1 MGGGRRSGAIE
12 YTQYQNQNIAA
23 GAMERVRY
31 GVTLSQATHLPILLN
46 GGAPDAISSNQLTE
60 AELTQK
66 DLSSEFQV
74 QARWLEK
81 QSRTTQKNAA
91 FSAKMLKQEG
101 IIHIYLV
108 THFWH
113 MPRAKAVFE
122 KYGLKVTPA
131 PMGFYQKDRFHLLD
145 FYPSIAG
152 IERMRLIWSEALA
165 LIWYRIKL

>member
-66 DLSSEFQV
+66 VLNNEFLV
-74 QARWLEK
+74 HARWIEK
-81 QSRTTQKNAA
+81 
-91 FSAKMLKQEG
+91 
-101 IIHIYLV
+101 
-108 THFWH
+108 
-113 MPRAKAVFE
+113 
-122 KYGLKVTPA
+122 
-131 PMGFYQKDRFHLLD
+131 
-145 FYPSIAG
+145 
-152 IERMRLIWSEALA
+152 
-165 LIWYRIKL
+165 